1 LSNLAHGMK
10 AGPTAPLAPPP
21 QAVTEDNLESLIALC
36 RVATALMSRVD
47 GRDKMWAQLRPLY

>member
-1 LSNLAHGMK
+1 MK

-21 QAVTEDNLESLIALC
+21 QAVTEDNLESLIALF